1 MNCSDAL
8 LDGVAKYAFEIGL
21 NPLETRKH
29 ISFRLTKS
37 CCTELAAQLLS
48 SFFNLLLFAKFVLI
62 IQELKAVQNG
72 LHCNE
77 RISKLLQMCVFRRMK
92 S

>member
-21 NPLETRKH
+21 NPLEKGNH
-29 ISFRLTKS
+29 ISFRLTKAR
-37 CCTELAAQLLS
+37 CIELAAQLFSACL
-48 SFFNLLLFAKFVLI
+48 NLLLLAKFILV
-62 IQELKAVQNG
+62 IQELEAIQNG
-72 LHCNE
+72 LHCNK
-77 RISKLLQMCVFRRMK
+77 RISELLQMCVFRRIR